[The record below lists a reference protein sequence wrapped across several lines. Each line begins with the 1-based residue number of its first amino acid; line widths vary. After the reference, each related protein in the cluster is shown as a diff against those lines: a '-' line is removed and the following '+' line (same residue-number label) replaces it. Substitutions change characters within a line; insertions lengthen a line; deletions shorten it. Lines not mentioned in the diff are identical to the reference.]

1 MMNDVINTQAT
12 AICSKILFNP
22 VQRALLADQKTV
34 NQQKL
39 HDFTGKV
46 CLRREYDLTMAK
58 LINLGLM
65 PSSAINF
72 INEYL
77 LKTCQLMQDNGDI
90 QMLDE
95 PVFNLNT
102 YSFVYYLVAQTGD
115 THLVWHVQQAL
126 NAHHVSNTCVI
137 SAGLDSYLQIERPD
151 GYGVFCEVHL
161 EQNKPYIMLGETDND
176 TCDRYV
182 ACLDD
187 KLDIDYLDKIMN
199 ILYKFLPDKKEK
211 EG

>member
-1 MMNDVINTQAT
+1 MMNDAINTQA
-12 AICSKILFNP
+12 AAVCSKILFNP

-65 PSSAINF
+65 PSSAIDF

-115 THLVWHVQQAL
+115 ACLIWHVQQAL
-126 NAHHVSNTCVI
+126 NAHHISNTCI
-137 SAGLDSYLQIERPD
+137 ASAGPDSYLQIERPD
-151 GYGVFCEVHL
+151 GYGIFCEVHL
-161 EQNKPYIMLGETDND
+161 EQNKPYIMLGETDDD
-176 TCDRYV
+176 TCDRYA

-187 KLDIDYLDKIMN
+187 KSDIDYLNKIMD
-199 ILYKFLPDKKEK
+199 ILYKFLPDKKEE

>member
-1 MMNDVINTQAT
+1 MMDDAINPQAT
-12 AICSKILFNP
+12 AICSKILFSP

-46 CLRREYDLTMAK
+46 YLRREYDLTMAK

-115 THLVWHVQQAL
+115 AHLIWQMQQVL
-126 NAHHVSNTCVI
+126 NAHHISNTCAI
-137 SAGLDSYLQIERPD
+137 STGLNSYLQIERPD

-161 EQNKPYIMLGETDND
+161 EQNKPYIMLGETND
-176 TCDRYV
+176 ETCDTYA

-187 KLDIDYLDKIMN
+187 KSDIDYLNKIMN
-199 ILYKFLPDKKEK
+199 ILYKFLPNKKEE

>member
-1 MMNDVINTQAT
+1 MNDAINIQAA
-12 AICSKILFNP
+12 AICSKILFSP
-22 VQRALLADQKTV
+22 AQKALLADQKIV

-46 CLRREYDLTMAK
+46 CLRREYDLAMAK
-58 LINLGLM
+58 LINLGLT
-65 PSSAINF
+65 PSSAIDF
-72 INEYL
+72 INAYL

-115 THLVWHVQQAL
+115 THLIWQMWQAL
-126 NAHHVSNTCVI
+126 NAYHISNTCI
-137 SAGLDSYLQIERPD
+137 ASAGLDSYIQIERPD

-161 EQNKPYIMLGETDND
+161 EQNKPYIMLGETND
-176 TCDRYV
+176 ETCDTYA

-187 KLDIDYLDKIMN
+187 KSDIDYLNKIMN
-199 ILYKFLPDKKEK
+199 ILYKFLPDKKREI
-211 EG
+211 

>member
-1 MMNDVINTQAT
+1 MNDAINTQAA

-22 VQRALLADQKTV
+22 VQKALLADQKTV
-34 NQQKL
+34 NQSKL

-58 LINLGLM
+58 LINLGLT
-65 PSSAINF
+65 PSSAIDF

-90 QMLDE
+90 RMLDE
-95 PVFNLNT
+95 PAFNLNT

-115 THLVWHVQQAL
+115 AYLIWHMQQAL
-126 NAHHVSNTCVI
+126 NAHHISNTRAI
-137 SAGLDSYLQIERPD
+137 SAGLDSYIQITGLD

-161 EQNKPYIMLGETDND
+161 EQNKPYIMLGETNND
-176 TCDRYV
+176 TYDTYA

-187 KLDIDYLDKIMN
+187 KSDIDYLNKIMN
-199 ILYKFLPDKKEK
+199 ILYKFFA
-211 EG
+211 G